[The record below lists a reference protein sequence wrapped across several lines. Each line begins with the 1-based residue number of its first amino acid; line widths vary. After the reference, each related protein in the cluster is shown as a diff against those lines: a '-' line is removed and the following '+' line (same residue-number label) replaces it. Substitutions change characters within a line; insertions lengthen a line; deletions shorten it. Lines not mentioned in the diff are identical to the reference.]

1 MGIEGKLFGVK
12 TSMLDS
18 HICEDEQKIAESQK
32 ATGYFLYHE
41 CGAYKDVYST
51 NIEDY
56 GTALV
61 EEQFHESAI
70 SDVGSV
76 SGLSQMSSFS
86 KLNKSASRIRY
97 QNKSNADVSSLYY
110 NNK

>member
-76 SGLSQMSSFS
+76 SGMSQMSSLS
-86 KLNKSASRIRY
+86 KLNKSASRIR
-97 QNKSNADVSSLYY
+97 
-110 NNK
+110 

>member
-12 TSMLDS
+12 TSMLPE
-18 HICEDEQKIAESQK
+18 ICDDQQKCAESQK
-32 ATGYFLYHE
+32 ATGYYLYNE
-41 CGAYKDVYST
+41 CGAYKDVFSP

-61 EEQFHESAI
+61 EENDHESAI
-70 SDVGSV
+70 SDIGSV
-76 SGLSQMSSFS
+76 GGISQMSSLS
-86 KLNKSASRIRY
+86 KLNKSASRIRK
-97 QNKSNADVSSLYY
+97 QNLSNAETSSLYY

>member
-12 TSMLDS
+12 TSMLPDLGD
-18 HICEDEQKIAESQK
+18 DEKKIAESQK

-41 CGAYKDVYST
+41 CGAYKDVHST

-61 EEQFHESAI
+61 EEHDHESAI

-76 SGLSQMSSFS
+76 SGMSQMSKMSSLS
-86 KLNKSASRIRY
+86 KLNKSANRIR
-97 QNKSNADVSSLYY
+97 
-110 NNK
+110 

>member
-12 TSMLDS
+12 TSMLPD
-18 HICEDEQKIAESQK
+18 ICDDEQRVAESQK

-61 EEQFHESAI
+61 GEVDHESAI

-76 SGLSQMSSFS
+76 SGMSQMSSLS
-86 KLNKSASRIRY
+86 KLNKSASRIRQ
-97 QNKSNADVSSLYY
+97 QN
-110 NNK
+110 